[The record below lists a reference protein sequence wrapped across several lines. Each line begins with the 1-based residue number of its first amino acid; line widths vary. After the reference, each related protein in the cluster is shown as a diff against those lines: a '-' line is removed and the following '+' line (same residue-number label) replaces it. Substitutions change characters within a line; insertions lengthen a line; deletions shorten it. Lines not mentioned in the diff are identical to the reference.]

1 MYLYTK
7 CKFCIFK
14 KLLTKNNIMKKI
26 IRIFMLSLMIGG
38 FAFNISQSAVDSAN
52 VTFQVDMS
60 NVSSSFTS
68 PEVNGTFNSW
78 CGCCK

>member
-1 MYLYTK
+1 
-7 CKFCIFK
+7 
-14 KLLTKNNIMKKI
+14 MKKI

-38 FAFNISQSAVDSAN
+38 FAFNAFSQSAVDSAN

-78 CGCCK
+78 CGS